1 MDSGDGPVTVHRVAK
16 SDTTKETYTHAMS
29 MKFIH
34 IVGDIC
40 NLFFIAEWYF
50 IVCSYHNYI
59 IFSLMDVY
67 FDCSSYRLSWIKWQ

>member
-40 NLFFIAEWYF
+40 NLFFIA
-50 IVCSYHNYI
+50 ISLHVHTTI
-59 IFSLMDVY
+59 TLFSLIDQY
-67 FDCSSYRLSWIKWQ
+67 FDCFNYWFSWIKWQ